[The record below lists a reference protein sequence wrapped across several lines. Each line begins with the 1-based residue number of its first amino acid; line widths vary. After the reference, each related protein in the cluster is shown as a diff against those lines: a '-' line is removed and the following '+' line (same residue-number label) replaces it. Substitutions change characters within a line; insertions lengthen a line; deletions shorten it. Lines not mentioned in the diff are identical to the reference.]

1 MGILRRGRRGEGTS
15 HSYTADSIKPKFRTF
30 EKLSNL

>member
-15 HSYTADSIKPKFRTF
+15 HSYTADSIKL
-30 EKLSNL
+30 LSKNLII